1 MSCVGLIGVFH
12 MCISSTLCV
21 CLICVSHLCGVCV
34 SHRCVSSMCCVC
46 LIDVSHMCLSSTVL
60 CVSHLCVSYTV
71 CVFSSRFPPVSEK
84 AKVGKLVGVILAAA
98 VNQTIVYSIAE
109 GNEGGE

>member
-1 MSCVGLIGVFH
+1 M
-12 MCISSTLCV
+12 
-21 CLICVSHLCGVCV
+21 SHLCVVCG
-34 SHRCVSSMCCVC
+34 SHRCVSYVY
-46 LIDVSHMCLSSTVL
+46 LIYSV